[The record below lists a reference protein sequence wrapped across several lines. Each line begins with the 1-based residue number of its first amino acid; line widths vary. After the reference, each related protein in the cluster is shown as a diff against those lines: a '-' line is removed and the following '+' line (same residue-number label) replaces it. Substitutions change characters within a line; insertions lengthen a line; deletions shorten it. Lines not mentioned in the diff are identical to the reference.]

1 MSTPRHST
9 SWFKWLLLGALVL
22 ALAAGLYRAVQKKQT
37 QKASANAAAQAL
49 QVDPVYELS
58 AADVTEVASLNLTQ
72 TVSVSGSLQ
81 AIQTASVKARAAGE
95 LRDLTKR
102 EGDAVVEGEV
112 LARIDSTESEARV
125 RQAARQ
131 ADAARTQVD
140 IARRALENNQA
151 LVRQGFI
158 SATALETSTANLRSA
173 EATHEA
179 AMAAL
184 DIARK
189 GLADTTL
196 RSPLTGQVSA
206 RMAQNGERVGVDVRI
221 MEVIDLSSF
230 ELEAAIAPSDAVAVR
245 VGQPAVVQLEGL
257 RESVQAKVLRIN
269 PSVQAGSRSVLV
281 YLRVPAQPG
290 MRQGLFAQGNIET
303 GQLTGLAVPLS
314 AVRNDKPQP
323 YVQVLQDGAV
333 RHVQL
338 KPGPLGLLNGET
350 MRLVEGLPAGTVV
363 LRAQAGLIREGTSV
377 RMGAIP
383 TSATKAVSGAAGA
396 TDAPGSKANA
406 N

>member
-1 MSTPRHST
+1 MSTPRDRA
-9 SWFKWLLLGALVL
+9 SWFKWLLLTALVL
-22 ALAAGLYRAVQKKQT
+22 ALAGGLYRAIQKKQSK
-37 QKASANAAAQAL
+37 QEIAIAAAQAL
-49 QVDPVYELS
+49 QVTPVYELS
-58 AADVTEVASLNLTQ
+58 NDDVTQVASLALTQ
-72 TVSVSGSLQ
+72 TVAVSGSLQ
-81 AIQTASVKARAAGE
+81 AIQTATVKARVAGE

-102 EGDAVVEGEV
+102 EGDTVVAGEV
-112 LARIDSTESEARV
+112 LARVDSTDSESRV

-131 ADAARTQVD
+131 ADAAQAQVD
-140 IARRALENNQA
+140 IARRALDNNQA

-173 EATHEA
+173 EANHQA

-189 GLADTTL
+189 ALADTTL

-221 MEVIDLSSF
+221 LDVVDLSSF
-230 ELEAAIAPSDAVAVR
+230 ELAAAIAPADAVAVR
-245 VGQPAVVQLEGL
+245 VGQPATVKIEGL
-257 RESVQAKVLRIN
+257 SEPLQATVLRIN

-290 MRQGLFAQGNIET
+290 MRQGLFAQGSIDT
-303 GQLTGLAVPLS
+303 GQLTALALPLS

-323 YVQVLQDGAV
+323 YVQVLRDGQV
-333 RHVQL
+333 RHVPLQ
-338 KPGPLGLLNGET
+338 PGAQAVLNGEP
-350 MRLVEGLPAGTVV
+350 MRVVEGLPAGTVV

-377 RMGAIP
+377 R
-383 TSATKAVSGAAGA
+383 VGAAEAGTA
-396 TDAPGSKANA
+396 SDSQGKPNAPGAAANTH
-406 N
+406 